1 MAVSSDCITSLIRW
15 QTDTAMMIESVVLLA
30 IEVAGA
36 EAVAVNLG
44 IRKEG
49 RSADADQKAILASN
63 MSVPPSR

>member
-1 MAVSSDCITSLIRW
+1 MKW

-44 IRKEG
+44 IQNEA
-49 RSADADQKAILASN
+49 RSAGADQKRILVPN
-63 MSVPPSR
+63 MSDDPSR